1 VFATNRDLGTAVS
14 DGTFRADLF
23 FRIYQLHIH
32 IPSLAERPDDV
43 LLIIKAEC
51 DKLGMS
57 YDDLPPVNEL
67 RYSEGN
73 VRQLQGEVLRA
84 FYRP

>member
-1 VFATNRDLGTAVS
+1 MTC
-14 DGTFRADLF
+14 
-23 FRIYQLHIH
+23 
-32 IPSLAERPDDV
+32 
-43 LLIIKAEC
+43 C